1 MKIEYNKV
9 TWYSITLAIV
19 MYVGIFA
26 LAYYLGNKCC
36 SLLNPAP
43 VQLQQQ
49 NQANNK
55 ITSASFTCVNNKY
68 INAIFFNEKVELT
81 LSDKRNLLLL
91 RGISASGARYTNTD
105 QSIVFWNKGDTAFIE
120 ENGQK
125 TYDCYITP
133 EYPR

>member
-9 TWYSITLAIV
+9 TWYSMVLAIV

-55 ITSASFTCVNNKY
+55 ITNASFACDNNKT
-68 INAIFFNEKVELT
+68 INAFFFNEKVELT

-91 RGISASGARYTNTD
+91 QGISASGARYTNTD
-105 QSIVFWNKGDTAFIE
+105 QSIVFWNKGDTAFME
-120 ENGQK
+120 ENGK
-125 TYDCYITP
+125 NTYENCLIGQP
-133 EYPR
+133 E